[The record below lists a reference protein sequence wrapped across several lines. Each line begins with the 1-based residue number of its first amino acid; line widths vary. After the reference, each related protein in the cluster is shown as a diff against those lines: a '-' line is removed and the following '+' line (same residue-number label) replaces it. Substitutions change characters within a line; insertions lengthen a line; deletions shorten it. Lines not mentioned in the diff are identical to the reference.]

1 MIEPTTL
8 ARPYARA
15 AFEHARLT
23 GELASWQAALSKLA
37 AISAQPKLPSRCEDP
52 NQTAGQ
58 RAATLAALAGEDL
71 SEAVVNLLAIM
82 SDNGRLSLLPEVA
95 ALFEQL
101 KQAIESTV
109 AVHVTTAYPL
119 TEAEEQALSESM
131 HSKLDRSITL
141 TSETDPHY
149 WEGRFIRADDLV
161 IDGSVPRP
169 PEQAGGHADPMTEE

>member
-15 AFEHARLT
+15 AFEHARSS
-23 GELASWQAALSKLA
+23 GQLASWQAALSELA
-37 AISAQPKLPSRCEDP
+37 AISTQPKVAAALRDP

-58 RAATLAALAGEDL
+58 RAATLAALAGDDL

-82 SDNGRLSLLPEVA
+82 SDNDRLSLLPEVA

-101 KQAIESTV
+101 KQSIESTV

-119 TEAEEQALSESM
+119 TKAEEQTLSESM

-141 TSETDPHY
+141 TSETDPSLL
-149 WEGRFIRADDLV
+149 GGALIRADDLV
-161 IDGSVPRP
+161 IDGSVRGRLNKL
-169 PEQAGGHADPMTEE
+169 AGTLTQ

>member
-15 AFEHARLT
+15 AFEHARSS
-23 GELASWQAALSKLA
+23 GQLASWQAALSELA
-37 AISAQPKLPSRCEDP
+37 
-52 NQTAGQ
+52 
-58 RAATLAALAGEDL
+58 

-82 SDNGRLSLLPEVA
+82 SDNDRLSLLPEVA

-101 KQAIESTV
+101 KQSIESTV

-141 TSETDPHY
+141 TSETDPSLL
-149 WEGRFIRADDLV
+149 GGALIRADDLV
-161 IDGSVPRP
+161 IDGSVRGRLNKL
-169 PEQAGGHADPMTEE
+169 AGTLTQ